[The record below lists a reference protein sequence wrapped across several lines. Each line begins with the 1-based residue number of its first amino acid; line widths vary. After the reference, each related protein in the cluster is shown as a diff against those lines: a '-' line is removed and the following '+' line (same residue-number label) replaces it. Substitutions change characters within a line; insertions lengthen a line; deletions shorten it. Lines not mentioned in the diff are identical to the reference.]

1 VNAQSDVLLIS
12 FGTHRSSI
20 LKGFCFEPV
29 KGFGL
34 GFQWGSVL
42 GFRFD
47 GGGGFVVVGFGL
59 VRSSGWEVGGRK
71 LVA

>member
-1 VNAQSDVLLIS
+1 
-12 FGTHRSSI
+12 
-20 LKGFCFEPV
+20 V

-34 GFQWGSVL
+34 GLL
-42 GFRFD
+42 GFWFD

-59 VRSSGWEVGGRK
+59 VRGSGWEVGGRK

>member
-1 VNAQSDVLLIS
+1 VVNDLVRSPLAIYYLDTLFSPSLSQQTRKVLA
-12 FGTHRSSI
+12 
-20 LKGFCFEPV
+20 GFPRR
-29 KGFGL
+29 
-34 GFQWGSVL
+34 SVL

-59 VRSSGWEVGGRK
+59 VRGSGWEAGGRK